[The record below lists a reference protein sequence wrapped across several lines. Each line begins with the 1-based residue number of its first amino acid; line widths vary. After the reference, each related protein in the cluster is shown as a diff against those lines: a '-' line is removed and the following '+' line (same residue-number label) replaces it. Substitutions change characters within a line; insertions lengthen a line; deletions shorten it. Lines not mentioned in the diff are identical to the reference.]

1 MSPTPQPAAP
11 APSNATHDDLRH
23 TVVALA
29 ELERRACSPAER
41 EAAEWI
47 AARLEELGCSVAV
60 NEERAQAAFA
70 PLHAGL
76 SLAGVA
82 AGLAAL
88 AGRRGLATVLG
99 ALAAAAIADDASN
112 GLRPVRR
119 ALVPDATTW
128 NVVAQAG
135 DGSAER
141 TLVVLAHHDA
151 APTGRIFDQ
160 SFQKWLYRR
169 FPDFIERTDTALP
182 IWWPVFGSPA
192 LVALGAATGRR
203 SLLLAGLA
211 GALGSAA
218 AFLDIARSPIV
229 PGAND
234 NLSAVAVLVALAVA
248 LRERPVA
255 GLRVVLASCGAEE
268 VLQGGIHGFV
278 ARHLA
283 GLDRER
289 TWVLNLDTVGSPGL
303 ILLEGEGP
311 AVMEDYAR
319 PQFRDLVARVAEREG
334 IALRRGMRARSST
347 DAVITS
353 RAGFATAT
361 VASVEPGKLLS
372 NYHLMTDTPANL
384 RYDTV
389 AGAVAL
395 AEGVARELAPG

>member
-1 MSPTPQPAAP
+1 MKPDAPGGSPAAD
-11 APSNATHDDLRH
+11 DDLRH
-23 TVVALA
+23 TVETLA

-41 EAAEWI
+41 QAAEWI

-60 NEERAQAAFA
+60 DEEPAQESYA

-82 AGLAAL
+82 GGVAGL
-88 AGRRGLATVLG
+88 AGRRGLAALLG

-119 ALVPDATTW
+119 ALVSKRTTW

-135 DGSAER
+135 DVAADR

-160 SFQKWLYRR
+160 SLQKWLYRH
-169 FPDFIERTDTALP
+169 FPDLIERTDTALP
-182 IWWPVFGSPA
+182 IWWPVIGSPA

-203 SLLLAGLA
+203 SLLLTGLA
-211 GALGSAA
+211 GALASAA
-218 AFLDIARSPIV
+218 SFVDIARSPVV

-234 NLSAVAVLVALAVA
+234 NLSAVAVLVALAAA
-248 LRERPVA
+248 LQERSVA

-268 VLQGGIHGFV
+268 VLQGGIHGFG
-278 ARHLA
+278 ARHLS

-311 AVMEDYAR
+311 LVMEDYAR
-319 PQFRDLVARVAEREG
+319 PAFRDLVARVAEREG
-334 IALRRGMRARSST
+334 IPLRRGMRARSST
-347 DAVITS
+347 DSVITS

-361 VASVEPGKLLS
+361 VASVGPGKVLS

-389 AGAVAL
+389 AGAAVL
-395 AEGVARELAPG
+395 AEGVVRELAAGAS

>member
-1 MSPTPQPAAP
+1 MA
-11 APSNATHDDLRH
+11 HDDLRH
-23 TVVALA
+23 TVETLA

-41 EAAEWI
+41 QAAEWI
-47 AARLEELGCSVAV
+47 AARLEELECSVAV
-60 NEERAQAAFA
+60 DEEPAQASYA

-76 SLAGVA
+76 SAAGVA
-82 AGLAAL
+82 AGVAGL
-88 AGRRGLATVLG
+88 AGRRGLATMLG

-119 ALVPDATTW
+119 ALVPERTTW
-128 NVVAQAG
+128 NVVAETG
-135 DGSAER
+135 DGTADR

-160 SFQKWLYRR
+160 SLQKWLYRR
-169 FPDFIERTDTALP
+169 FPDYIERTDTALP

-203 SLLLAGLA
+203 SILLTGLA
-211 GALGSAA
+211 GALASAA
-218 AFLDIARSPIV
+218 SFVDIARSPIV

-234 NLSAVAVLVALAVA
+234 NLSAVAVLVALAAA

-255 GLRVVLASCGAEE
+255 GVRVVLASCGAEE

-278 ARHLA
+278 ARHLS
-283 GLDRER
+283 GRSRER

-319 PQFRDLVARVAEREG
+319 PAFRDLIARVAEREG

-347 DAVITS
+347 DSVITS

-361 VASVEPGKLLS
+361 VASVGPGKVLS

-389 AGAVAL
+389 AGAAGL
-395 AEGVARELAPG
+395 AEGVVRELAGAD